1 VCTFEFPKAVA
12 TPKATDEPVKA
23 SSHGFTPSS
32 FQHRKT
38 VSNSIPAASP
48 LRMLASM
55 ASSTMA
61 ARAASELNV
70 TLMTWL
76 GAKISSPK
84 LRSNSPRFVTLSV
97 MGKIAVP
104 KAAAT
109 RDAPVPDEVEEVTE
123 ICVWNNALNGS
134 GWI

>member
-1 VCTFEFPKAVA
+1 
-12 TPKATDEPVKA
+12 
-23 SSHGFTPSS
+23 
-32 FQHRKT
+32 
-38 VSNSIPAASP
+38 
-48 LRMLASM
+48 
-55 ASSTMA
+55 
-61 ARAASELNV
+61 
-70 TLMTWL
+70 
-76 GAKISSPK
+76 
-84 LRSNSPRFVTLSV
+84 